1 MKKNGL
7 NVEHFRYHITINYDK
22 VHQRA
27 LINQMLY
34 QKKRKNL
41 LPNATR
47 SHESAYK

>member
-22 VHQRA
+22 VHQHA

-34 QKKRKNL
+34 KKKIKKFVTCL
-41 LPNATR
+41 LLAAW
-47 SHESAYK
+47 SLL